1 MLRTVALDPVH
12 SSTTCLAW
20 FDASAVVVSV
30 TSASDDKIVVPAIAE
45 SNSAVMLV
53 FTNAPQFVVPS
64 AGSDSPRSG
73 VDAI

>member
-1 MLRTVALDPVH
+1 
-12 SSTTCLAW
+12 
-20 FDASAVVVSV
+20 
-30 TSASDDKIVVPAIAE
+30 
-45 SNSAVMLV
+45 VMLV